1 MNTISKEYYLLN
13 KIVERINKIKG
24 NKEAKKDSINYYTES
39 KDRLKNLS
47 KNDIDNFDF
56 EAEVKRNQQKYIEL
70 KKVEKLERHAYS
82 PELNKLW
89 FKDGTFKK
97 VPGCTTIR
105 KAVGL

>member
-1 MNTISKEYYLLN
+1 MKVISKQDYLLN

-24 NKEAKKDSINYYTES
+24 NKESKKDSLQYYKENKS
-39 KDRLKNLS
+39 KLEKLS
-47 KNDIDNFDF
+47 KNDIDSFNF
-56 EAEVKRNQQKYIEL
+56 EAEVKRNQQKYREL
-70 KKVEKLERHAYS
+70 KKVDKLERHAYA

-97 VPGCTTIR
+97 APGCETIY